1 MRPTPL
7 FKKMRKIAAKSTETL
22 KTGKSVKK
30 AVKNLDQ
37 SKKVTK
43 IYIFAKNIHFCKKYT
58 FLQKIYIF
66 AKKNNIFKIFQKIRN
81 HSNFYQ
87 GLDFCTT
94 FEPLNDFFK
103 RRASYN
109 FKAKEFRKCRA
120 FEFFPLLTKLSFKST
135 LEFRDLK
142 KY

>member
-30 AVKNLDQ
+30 AVKNIEQ
-37 SKKVTK
+37 SK
-43 IYIFAKNIHFCKKYT
+43 I
-58 FLQKIYIF
+58 
-66 AKKNNIFKIFQKIRN
+66 NIFKIFQKIRN